1 MSGSWLEKQRLKALR
16 NLGILDTPP
25 EERFEKL
32 TKIARRFYNVEIAM
46 FTLVDEHRQWF
57 KSKQGLDVDETPRSM
72 AFCDHT
78 IQQDKILIVEDAQND
93 PRFHDNP
100 LVTGSPHIRFY
111 AGMPVREPS
120 GFKIGTLCIIDP
132 EPRAVAEF
140 ELDVLRT
147 LASLVED
154 ELENAY
160 VRGEDHEYVKISE
173 LSRSIHRAQNIFLT
187 HEDQGAAFEL
197 MLNDLLVLTSSQFG
211 FIGEVLHHANGDPY
225 LKVGAITN
233 LAWNAETEALY
244 QQVQRRGMT
253 FENLDNLIGSSLLS
267 GEIVVSNEFAADP
280 RRGGLPDG
288 HPTISSYIGVPIFSG
303 DAHIGLVGLANR
315 PTPYSDK
322 IAHELEP
329 LLQTVG
335 QLIERKRLFQE
346 KMEHARKLERA
357 ANYDALTGLPNRSRL
372 TELFEQEL
380 LEADKRSGSVS
391 VCFLDLDGFK
401 DINDNHGHSVGDY
414 ALKTIADRLSNSI
427 REHDIVS
434 RLGGDE
440 FVAILRDVDSH
451 QVYERMLKAIREPIQ
466 FGQFRFELSGS
477 MGVTVYP
484 GDDADSDMLM
494 RHADQAMYAAKESG
508 KNQFQIFDLETHVT
522 RKERVKILEQ
532 IPEALQK
539 RQLELFL
546 QPKINIEQQSVLG
559 FEALIRWNHPEEGLL
574 TPVQFLPHL
583 EYTEYAI
590 AVGRFVLNEAVRFLR
605 YWQDH
610 GVSCSISVNLS
621 PSHFLSDHFLGDLAG
636 SIAGLDEAM
645 RSRLILEILET
656 TALDD
661 ARSVIRLLTECRA
674 LGVEVSM
681 DDFGTGY
688 SSLDY
693 FRKLPADEIKIDRS
707 FVTDMLQD
715 PDDEMIVGAIIGL
728 SKHFRRRVIAEGI
741 ENKATADKLLQLG
754 CVIGQGYYFARPM
767 PFSEAMAWAEDFK
780 AKRRCR

>member
-267 GEIVVSNEFAADP
+267 GE
-280 RRGGLPDG
+280 
-288 HPTISSYIGVPIFSG
+288 
-303 DAHIGLVGLANR
+303 
-315 PTPYSDK
+315 
-322 IAHELEP
+322 
-329 LLQTVG
+329 
-335 QLIERKRLFQE
+335 
-346 KMEHARKLERA
+346 M
-357 ANYDALTGLPNRSRL
+357 
-372 TELFEQEL
+372 
-380 LEADKRSGSVS
+380 
-391 VCFLDLDGFK
+391 
-401 DINDNHGHSVGDY
+401 
-414 ALKTIADRLSNSI
+414 
-427 REHDIVS
+427 
-434 RLGGDE
+434 
-440 FVAILRDVDSH
+440 
-451 QVYERMLKAIREPIQ
+451 
-466 FGQFRFELSGS
+466 
-477 MGVTVYP
+477 
-484 GDDADSDMLM
+484 
-494 RHADQAMYAAKESG
+494 
-508 KNQFQIFDLETHVT
+508 
-522 RKERVKILEQ
+522 
-532 IPEALQK
+532 
-539 RQLELFL
+539 
-546 QPKINIEQQSVLG
+546 
-559 FEALIRWNHPEEGLL
+559 
-574 TPVQFLPHL
+574 
-583 EYTEYAI
+583 
-590 AVGRFVLNEAVRFLR
+590 
-605 YWQDH
+605 
-610 GVSCSISVNLS
+610 
-621 PSHFLSDHFLGDLAG
+621 
-636 SIAGLDEAM
+636 
-645 RSRLILEILET
+645 
-656 TALDD
+656 
-661 ARSVIRLLTECRA
+661 
-674 LGVEVSM
+674 
-681 DDFGTGY
+681 
-688 SSLDY
+688 
-693 FRKLPADEIKIDRS
+693 
-707 FVTDMLQD
+707 
-715 PDDEMIVGAIIGL
+715 
-728 SKHFRRRVIAEGI
+728 
-741 ENKATADKLLQLG
+741 
-754 CVIGQGYYFARPM
+754 
-767 PFSEAMAWAEDFK
+767 
-780 AKRRCR
+780 